1 VKIGDRLKEL
11 LCGEVRKLTLEAS
24 ECLRAGDEFLLA
36 GNAVLC
42 DSSLAKIVNAPIR
55 ADAVAIEAFAVSG
68 LYNAESA
75 TLDVSAELCRLIADE
90 FCDST
95 DVFHYLVGAGE
106 NMVID
111 SLKDISFF
119 AFAYGKESVI
129 DMSVSI
135 GLAVFYFSYACKSG
149 KRFML
154 F

>member
-1 VKIGDRLKEL
+1 VKSRRIELRELILKVSES
-11 LCGEVRKLTLEAS
+11 LCAI
-24 ECLRAGDEFLLA
+24 AEFFYVA
-36 GNAVLC
+36 
-42 DSSLAKIVNAPIR
+42 DSFLGHCALGKIIQSPIR
-55 ADAVAIEAFAVSG
+55 ADAVAIEAFAISG

-75 TLDVSAELCRLIADE
+75 TFNVTSKLFGLLANEL
-90 FCDST
+90 CDST
-95 DVFHYLVGAGE
+95 DIFHYLVGAGE